1 MENTFIQ
8 LLING
13 IFLGSIYALIA
24 IGLTLIFGVMEIVNF
39 AHGEFLMLA
48 MYMVFMLFSKFAID
62 PYLSMVI
69 ILPAFFLI
77 GVVAQRIIIK
87 PIIDA
92 PMVAQLFATFGL
104 SIVLQNLALF
114 LWKADT
120 HITNPSYATQVFR
133 IWSWMVSLPSL
144 LAFLVSVITASLVFV
159 FIKKSLLGKAIRAVS
174 QSRKGAMIVGI
185 NIQKIYFV
193 TFGIGS
199 ACVGIA
205 ACAMSPLYYVFP
217 TVGLHFGITSFV
229 VCVLG
234 GLGSLPGAFLGGLI
248 IGIVDSL
255 SGFFLSIHLKEAI
268 YFVIFLIILIWRPSG
283 LLGQTDRK

>member
-1 MENTFIQ
+1 MDDTLIQ
-8 LLING
+8 LIING
-13 IFLGSIYALIA
+13 IFLGAIYALIA
-24 IGLTLIFGVMEIVNF
+24 VGLNLIFGVMEIVNF

-48 MYMVFMLFSKFAID
+48 MYMVFWLFSKIALD
-62 PYLSMVI
+62 PYLSMI
-69 ILPAFFLI
+69 LILPGFFLLGI
-77 GVVAQRIIIK
+77 AVQRVIIK
-87 PIIDA
+87 PILDA

-114 LWKADT
+114 LWRADT
-120 HITNPSYATQVFR
+120 HITQPSYATQVLS
-133 IWSWMVSLPSL
+133 ISNWMISLTSL
-144 LAFLVSVITASLVFV
+144 LAFLVSVLTAFFVFL
-159 FIKKSLLGKAIRAVS
+159 FIKKSYLGKAIRAVS

-185 NIQKIYFV
+185 NIHKIYYI
-193 TFGIGS
+193 TFGIGI
-199 ACVGIA
+199 ACVGVA

-248 IGIVDSL
+248 IGVVESL

-268 YFVIFLIILIWRPSG
+268 YFIIFLLILLVRPSG
-283 LLGQTDRK
+283 LLGEPERK